1 MSVFRSQVL
10 LVALSGLFSCIL
22 TSQSVADDPCVS
34 GLAPGKRPGPY
45 SFVIST
51 GPDRGRDPQCYIC
64 KTADLPA
71 VIVFARKPSDPL
83 GKLVGQ
89 LDKALVEH
97 KATDLRAWVTFL
109 SNDQAK
115 LDPELVR
122 WSQKHG
128 LKSIPVGTFESESGP
143 VQYQLAANADVTVL
157 LFVKRKVVAN
167 FAFRAGELND
177 EASAEVMKALPKI
190 IEAMK

>member
-1 MSVFRSQVL
+1 MRIQGSRVL
-10 LVALSGLFSCIL
+10 LVALSGLFLCII
-22 TSQSVADDPCVS
+22 TSESAADDPCVS

-45 SFVIST
+45 SFVLST

-97 KATDLRAWVTFL
+97 KAADLRAWVTFL

-122 WSQKHG
+122 WTQKHG
-128 LKSIPVGTFESESGP
+128 LKSIPVGTFESDSGP
-143 VQYQLAANADVTVL
+143 VQYQLAADADVTVL
-157 LFVKRKVVAN
+157 FFVKRKVVAN

-190 IEAMK
+190 LPEKK

>member
-1 MSVFRSQVL
+1 MRIFASRLL
-10 LVALSGLFSCIL
+10 LVALTGLFSWTVVSDSL
-22 TSQSVADDPCVS
+22 ADDPCVS

-45 SFVIST
+45 SFVLST

-97 KATDLRAWVTFL
+97 KAADLRAWVTFL
-109 SNDQAK
+109 SNDQAM

-128 LKSIPVGTFESESGP
+128 LKSIPVGTFENESGP
-143 VQYQLAANADVTVL
+143 VQYQLASDADVTVL
-157 LFVKRKVVAN
+157 FFVKRKVVAN
-167 FAFRAGELND
+167 FAFRAGELTD
-177 EASAEVMKALPKI
+177 EARAEVMKALPKI
-190 IEAMK
+190 IETKK